1 MRRKVNVG
9 RRKHVVFKRPASEAN
24 GNYDADNCRPNFC
37 DAYIRDK
44 RPVGG
49 GASNCAK
56 RVEIASLEN
65 TRDVAKKYVAKHTAT
80 NARNAPHQNDREG
93 KQMIYQGFIGTNN
106 SKEANGDNV
115 GPLKHARE
123 SIKRL
128 REHKEQH
135 GS

>member
-9 RRKHVVFKRPASEAN
+9 RRKHVVFERPTPQAN
-24 GNYDADNCRPNFC
+24 GNSNADNGCPDFG

-49 GASNCAK
+49 SASNRAK

-80 NARNAPHQNDREG
+80 NARNASHQNDREG
-93 KQMIYQGFIGTNN
+93 KQVIYQGFIGTND

-115 GPLKHARE
+115 GPLEHAWE
-123 SIKRL
+123 SIKRFW
-128 REHKEQH
+128 EHKQ
-135 GS
+135 